1 MQVHY
6 SREATANRVPGQPL
20 VVTAPGVLESA
31 PVVENVEVVSAA
43 GSGGGHSDSDVSS
56 RADCKQMAMGGPSG
70 QIENRK
76 QSPGAGASN
85 IVDGPDLDGK
95 CVVLQS

>member
-6 SREATANRVPGQPL
+6 SCEATANRASEQPL

-31 PVVENVEVVSAA
+31 PVVENVAVAA
-43 GSGGGHSDSDVSS
+43 ASGSGGGHSDGDVSS

-70 QIENRK
+70 QIKNRK
-76 QSPGAGASN
+76 QKPRGGH
-85 IVDGPDLDGK
+85 IKHCGWP
-95 CVVLQS
+95 